1 MIHTDGTPTIAHRG
15 STVDVGV
22 FPDVLITREHGNA
35 YLVQGAT
42 LAGKEYLREELS
54 ELYETDERTNPSYL
68 VGREYIETVF
78 DSLVDSGL
86 IVR

>member
-22 FPDVLITREHGNA
+22 FPDVLVTKDAGDF
-35 YLVQGAT
+35 LVQGAT
-42 LAGKEYLREELS
+42 VQGKEYLRAELG
-54 ELYETDERTNPSYL
+54 ELYETDGRTNPSYL
-68 VGREYIETVF
+68 VGFEYFSSVF